1 MGPESLVERLRL
13 VELLEGLSDR
23 QLEEIARKAERVSF
37 EAGDTIIA
45 EDQAGDAAYLIL
57 AGEAVRSALDEDEGP
72 IAVPL
77 HALIGE
83 MAMLIEISH
92 TATVT
97 CRGSVEA
104 LKLARSMMH
113 GLMARDPDLAER
125 LLEKIAERLQ
135 RAAGMLRYADEV
147 IARAPSHL
155 VELSVRLPLP
165 PVATSEIEMQ
175 PHHLSQ

>member
-13 VELLEGLSDR
+13 VELFEGLSQR
-23 QLEEIARKAERVSF
+23 QLDEIARKAERVSF

-45 EDQAGDAAYLIL
+45 EDEAGDAAYFIL
-57 AGEAVRSALDEDEGP
+57 AGEAVRSASDQDEGP

-77 HALIGE
+77 HALVGE

-97 CRGSVEA
+97 CRGPVDA

-113 GLMARDPDLAER
+113 GLMASDPDLAER

-135 RAAGMLRYADEV
+135 RAAEMLRNADEV
-147 IARAPSHL
+147 IARAPSL
-155 VELSVRLPLP
+155 LPEVSVRLPLP
-165 PVATSEIEMQ
+165 PVVASDIELR
-175 PHHLSQ
+175 PHHIS